1 MAGVAAQVCDGLLC
15 CVLQLFFLRVCVF
28 VGCVLDLV
36 SFYMGLCIELY
47 EHFSSYIKIEKDK
60 YTFFHLEIQFLSQ
73 KMYISYIN

>member
-36 SFYMGLCIELY
+36 SLYMGLCIELY
-47 EHFSSYIKIEKDK
+47 GHFSSYIKIEKDK